1 VFANKNRLYNFVKK
15 GLDIFD
21 LGVVKQSVYEYTKDE
36 LVSILSKHFKD
47 FQVYETP
54 TSYFEYESVFGKSNS
69 IDNQAPHNVFLR
81 DYINSLQGAFLIA
94 VINDNINLR
103 HHLDVFSAMQYY
115 YLISDKYKEISFY
128 TKSSKT
134 SEFDIIE
141 LHKGNKG
148 KVFLSFE
155 KEHLYDFYNV
165 FKELGFSIYTAFV
178 PEAEYAS
185 KKRYNFFKRFQI

>member
-1 VFANKNRLYNFVKK
+1 
-15 GLDIFD
+15 

-54 TSYFEYESVFGKSNS
+54 TSYFEYEGVFGKSNS

-103 HHLDVFSAMQYY
+103 HHLDV
-115 YLISDKYKEISFY
+115 LYKF
-128 TKSSKT
+128 
-134 SEFDIIE
+134 
-141 LHKGNKG
+141 
-148 KVFLSFE
+148 
-155 KEHLYDFYNV
+155 
-165 FKELGFSIYTAFV
+165 
-178 PEAEYAS
+178 
-185 KKRYNFFKRFQI
+185 R